1 MEFKTL
7 LFEKDT
13 GIGILT
19 LNRPKQLNA
28 INGEMLTELSNA
40 MDNIAADDEVKV
52 LIITGGEKVFAA
64 GGDIAFMSGADSLT
78 AESFIALCHQA
89 FDKIANLEKPVVA
102 AIAGMA
108 LGGGC
113 ELSLCC
119 DIRICSEDAKF
130 AQPEINLGIIP
141 GAGGTQRL
149 ARLLGP
155 GWCKYLTMLGDPIDA
170 DTALRL
176 GLVAKVVPPDQ
187 LMNEAKKIAAKLA
200 AKPPVALHVLKKA
213 INYGMNVDLASG
225 LAFEQKVFALLF
237 STHDQ
242 KEGMKAFM
250 EKRKPVYK
258 GR

>member
-7 LFEKDT
+7 IFEKEA
-13 GIGILT
+13 GVGILT

-28 INGEMLTELSNA
+28 INGEMLSDLSRA
-40 MDNIAADDEVKV
+40 MDMIAADAEVKAV
-52 LIITGGEKVFAA
+52 ILTGGEKVFAA
-64 GGDIAFMSGADSLT
+64 GGDIAFMSGADSPA
-78 AESFIALCHQA
+78 AESFIALCHEA
-89 FDKIANLEKPVVA
+89 FDKVAGLEKPVVA

-119 DIRICSEDAKF
+119 DIRICSENAKF

-170 DTALRL
+170 GTALSL

-200 AKPPVALHVLKKA
+200 AKPPVALRVLKKA

-237 STHDQ
+237 STEDQ
-242 KEGMKAFM
+242 KEGMKAFL
-250 EKRKPVYK
+250 EKRKPVFH